1 MSNNRDFKK
10 EYDIFQ
16 QKFPYQTT
24 VVDAIEVRYQYGG
37 NEDAPVLFFFNGL
50 EMQEMWMPYAEKLRK
65 RYRFLIYEHLICTFS

>member
-24 VVDAIEVRYQYGG
+24 VVDG
-37 NEDAPVLFFFNGL
+37 
-50 EMQEMWMPYAEKLRK
+50 
-65 RYRFLIYEHLICTFS
+65 IC

>member
-24 VVDAIEVRYQYGG
+24 VVDAI
-37 NEDAPVLFFFNGL
+37 
-50 EMQEMWMPYAEKLRK
+50 
-65 RYRFLIYEHLICTFS
+65 C

>member
-24 VVDAIEVRYQYGG
+24 VVDGIEVRYQYGG
-37 NEDAPVLFFFNGL
+37 NEDAPVLFFFPDIGPVSAK
-50 EMQEMWMPYAEKLRK
+50 WKLNTRENK
-65 RYRFLIYEHLICTFS
+65 KSKQQT

>member
-16 QKFPYQTT
+16 QKIPYQTM
-24 VVDAIEVRYQYGG
+24 VVDGIEVRYQYGG